1 MNATLQCKYNTQR
14 ILTLG
19 NLNWVQHWVSRLDLL
34 ETSGLGTQNP
44 VSWFQTGTPMFR
56 YSCLRT
62 LPRWRASSLSALR
75 TSLSLLL
82 ILQIAKSRLRKNIIN
97 FKGINQ
103 YKKNKNGRWLGP
115 SSANVYARFWTMRL
129 FKKKYNSEEISLAL
143 IEVLL
148 SSIRGRTQFVKY
160 YIFPLTLP
168 SRTYVS
174 ELGGANITCSVLSVS
189 RGTWNCGG
197 REKKSSDDWGSGE
210 AGGASTHPIPLSFF
224 FQVRLFLRPNSPR
237 NGTS

>member
-14 ILTLG
+14 ILTLE

-44 VSWFQTGTPMFR
+44 VAWFQTGTPMFR

-129 FKKKYNSEEISLAL
+129 FKKKSTIAERFLSRWLRSFYHQEEDAHN
-143 IEVLL
+143 LL
-148 SSIRGRTQFVKY
+148 NIRSFLLHY
-160 YIFPLTLP
+160 HLELT
-168 SRTYVS
+168 
-174 ELGGANITCSVLSVS
+174 
-189 RGTWNCGG
+189 
-197 REKKSSDDWGSGE
+197 
-210 AGGASTHPIPLSFF
+210 
-224 FQVRLFLRPNSPR
+224 
-237 NGTS
+237 